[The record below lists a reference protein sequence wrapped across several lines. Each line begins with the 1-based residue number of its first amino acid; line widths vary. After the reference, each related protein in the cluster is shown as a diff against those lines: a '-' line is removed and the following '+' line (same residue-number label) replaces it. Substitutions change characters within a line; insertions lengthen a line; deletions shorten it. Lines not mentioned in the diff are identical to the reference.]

1 MSIRPQSVLTL
12 LAAVV
17 TSTTMLSSTA
27 FAAGEAEPV
36 VVTAQRQADEPTE
49 IVSHRD
55 LRLTLAADQRRLDRR
70 VEAAVKNVCGY
81 NDTLAA
87 RTVASF
93 SHYHACHGVAWSGAR
108 PQIAAAVA
116 RASDRLAGGS
126 DVAETA
132 IIVSSRSAE

>member
-49 IVSHRD
+49 IVTHRD
-55 LRLTLAADQRRLDRR
+55 LRLTIAAVQRRLDRR
-70 VEAAVKNVCGY
+70 V
-81 NDTLAA
+81 
-87 RTVASF
+87 
-93 SHYHACHGVAWSGAR
+93 
-108 PQIAAAVA
+108 
-116 RASDRLAGGS
+116 
-126 DVAETA
+126 
-132 IIVSSRSAE
+132 